1 MSSLSLSNYQI
12 LHFKEKIFKRLHSIV
27 LSISQKKTDAHSIV
41 QLYYTI
47 LYYTIQQNHTLCY
60 WCAKYVKKNNTH
72 CVYTCRT
79 TTSMNII
86 IVWVLSKQRALS
98 NSSNP
103 SLWARSEV
111 ISLWP
116 DKAWGIPGIRG
127 FSATFLL
134 WASASD
140 CLPLLCNT
148 LQIRRTGE
156 LQNNKSFQI
165 SCNSHKRPSDIV
177 WHFECCLL
185 LQHEWWVIWL
195 TCATMSWR
203 WCVQRS
209 LG

>member
-1 MSSLSLSNYQI
+1 MAPF
-12 LHFKEKIFKRLHSIV
+12 HC
-27 LSISQKKTDAHSIV
+27 SISFTKDNRCSQPSNVLLTCK
-41 QLYYTI
+41 
-47 LYYTIQQNHTLCY
+47 LCE
-60 WCAKYVKKNNTH
+60 KNITY

-86 IVWVLSKQRALS
+86 IVWVLSKQRALGS
-98 NSSNP
+98 SSNP

-111 ISLWP
+111 IPLWP
-116 DKAWGIPGIRG
+116 DKARGIPGTRG

-140 CLPLLCNT
+140 WLPLCNM

-165 SCNSHKRPSDIV
+165 SCDSRKRASDIV
-177 WHFECCLL
+177 WRFECCLFSL
-185 LQHEWWVIWL
+185 HELWVIWL
-195 TCATMSWR
+195 AYATMSR
-203 WCVQRS
+203 RLRIQRN

>member
-1 MSSLSLSNYQI
+1 MC
-12 LHFKEKIFKRLHSIV
+12 KI
-27 LSISQKKTDAHSIV
+27 
-41 QLYYTI
+41 
-47 LYYTIQQNHTLCY
+47 CGE
-60 WCAKYVKKNNTH
+60 KNNTH

-98 NSSNP
+98 SSSNP

-111 ISLWP
+111 IPLWP
-116 DKAWGIPGIRG
+116 DKARGIPGTRG

-165 SCNSHKRPSDIV
+165 SCNPHKRPSDIV
-177 WHFECCLL
+177 WNFECCNMNDGLSD
-185 LQHEWWVIWL
+185 WL
-195 TCATMSWR
+195 
-203 WCVQRS
+203 VQLWAGDHVFKGI
-209 LG
+209 LGSGMGWMQWNAKIKCKNSITLD